1 MTVNPPDT
9 IWRPFGFFLLV
20 VGFGLRLDTPWQ
32 GLAWVFLVAG
42 TVSAGAGL
50 WKLARR
56 AADGAFVAPPGKQ

>member
-1 MTVNPPDT
+1 VNPPDT
-9 IWRPFGFFLLV
+9 TWRPFGFLLLV

-50 WKLARR
+50 WMLARRR
-56 AADGAFVAPPGKQ
+56 AADGAFVATPGRQ